1 VNTPASR
8 ELVASINGREVGA
21 LREQGNLWSFHY
33 VQSWIDAAETYD
45 LAPNL
50 RRADVDIIDGA
61 TLRPVQWFFDNLLPE
76 KDARETLST
85 EAQVMSSD
93 AFGLLEYYGRESAGA
108 ITLTTRGATL
118 PAAAYEPLDD
128 AELHRRIA
136 NRPRRSLMADA
147 PKKMSNAG
155 AQDKLAVVV
164 RGSELFQ
171 PVGDAVST
179 HLLKPDHIDREQYHD
194 TVANEYFVM
203 RLAASLGL
211 DVPAV
216 SMRFVPDPVYLIERF
231 DRETL
236 NGATQRTHAIDACQ
250 LLGIDREFK
259 YRLAGVDML
268 VRCID
273 LCENRARARQSLLEL
288 ALFNVLTGNSDA
300 HLKNISFRVG
310 PGGIHIAP
318 FYDLLS
324 TESYNTAPGN
334 RGSWPNAE
342 LTTPLGVARTF
353 AQVNR
358 HEFREFA
365 AKLGVTG
372 TAFNR
377 VTHQF
382 TEKIE
387 RAADE
392 IIAEFE
398 AMTFPSPTVRAG
410 QLRVLAT
417 IRKIVIRE
425 MAAKLRG

>member
-1 VNTPASR
+1 VNTPAAR

-21 LREQGNLWSFHY
+21 LREHGNLWSFRY
-33 VQSWIDAAETYD
+33 AQSWIDAADAYD

-61 TLRPVQWFFDNLLPE
+61 TLRPVQSFFDNLLPE
-76 KDARETLST
+76 QGAREALST
-85 EAQVMSSD
+85 EARILSSD

-118 PAAAYEPLDD
+118 PAAAYQPLDD
-128 AELHRRIA
+128 AELHRRIV

-155 AQDKLAVVV
+155 AQDKLAIVV
-164 RGSELFQ
+164 RGNELFQ

-179 HLLKPDHIDREQYHD
+179 HLLKPDHIDREHYPD

-203 RLAASLGL
+203 RLAARLGL

-231 DRETL
+231 DRATQ
-236 NGATQRTHAIDACQ
+236 NGAIQRTHVIDACQ
-250 LLGIDREFK
+250 LLGIDRKFK
-259 YRLAGVDML
+259 YQLAGVDTL
-268 VRCID
+268 VRCVE

-288 ALFNVLTGNSDA
+288 ALFNVLAGNSDA

-324 TESYNTAPGN
+324 TESYNTAPGSQGN
-334 RGSWPNAE
+334 WPNGE
-342 LTTPLGVARTF
+342 LTTPIGIARTF
-353 AQVNR
+353 AQVDR
-358 HEFREFA
+358 HHFREFA
-365 AKLGVTG
+365 AQLGVTG
-372 TAFNR
+372 TAVTR
-377 VTHQF
+377 VTQQF
-382 TEKIE
+382 TGKIE

-398 AMTFPSPTVRAG
+398 ALSFPSPAVRAS
-410 QLRVLAT
+410 QLRVLST
-417 IRKIVIRE
+417 IRHIIIRE
-425 MAAKLRG
+425 MAAKMRL